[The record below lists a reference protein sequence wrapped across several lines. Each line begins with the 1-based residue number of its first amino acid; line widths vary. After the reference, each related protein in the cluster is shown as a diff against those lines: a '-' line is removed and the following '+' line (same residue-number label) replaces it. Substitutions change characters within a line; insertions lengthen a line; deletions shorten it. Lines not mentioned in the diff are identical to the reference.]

1 MENKKVLIIED
12 DNFLSDMYQ
21 TKFNSE
27 GFDAVMAEDGETGI
41 RMLSEG
47 LRPAIVLLDI
57 VMPKM
62 DGLETLAAI
71 KKVDEYKDIPVVMLT
86 NLGQKEEIDKA
97 MNLGA
102 KDYLIKANY
111 TPKEV
116 VKKVS
121 EILGSCA
128 NN

>member
-1 MENKKVLIIED
+1 MDNKKVLIIED
-12 DNFLSDMYQ
+12 DTFLSDMYQ

-27 GFDAVMAEDGETGI
+27 GFDITMAEDGE
-41 RMLSEG
+41 SG
-47 LRPAIVLLDI
+47 LKLLTDGLNPSVILLDI

-62 DGLETLAAI
+62 DGIETLAKI
-71 KKVDEYKDIPVVMLT
+71 KEMDEVKDIPVITLT

-97 MNLGA
+97 MGLGA
-102 KDYLIKANY
+102 KTYLIKANY
-111 TPKEV
+111 TPSEV

-121 EILGSCA
+121 ETLES

>member
-1 MENKKVLIIED
+1 MGNKKVLIVED

-27 GFDAVMAEDGETGI
+27 GFDAIMAEDGETGI
-41 RMLSEG
+41 RLLSEG
-47 LRPAIVLLDI
+47 LRPDIVLLDI

-62 DGLETLAAI
+62 DGIETLASI
-71 KKVDEYKDIPVVMLT
+71 KKIDDYKDIPVVMLT
-86 NLGQKEEIDKA
+86 NLGQKEEIDKV

-102 KDYLIKANY
+102 TNYLVKANY
-111 TPKEV
+111 TPREV

-121 EILGSCA
+121 EILSSNP